1 MGEAFREEQ
10 RGARRIKKI
19 LRGEFGEGQEEE
31 LDRIFPVWRSIVNR
45 IIVQAKV
52 LGRKHILASD
62 PRVRSMNDT
71 QWLMEAE
78 SLFLEEE
85 KKYKELGLIAE
96 VVKKTL
102 ATYLGLN
109 IMPVQDEETGL
120 YREPEDHEIIPLSV
134 LCGRPEILE
143 GVINKRKEMMVQEEI
158 GEESKSGAFEELTP
172 EELDETMS
180 DIDFLSDP
188 IDMEKVLAWNSPASK
203 YVQENI
209 VEIVD
214 KAIKVEKPES
224 SRIKI
229 ETDGVSHEERDE
241 PKKFKF
247 TIETD

>member
-1 MGEAFREEQ
+1 
-10 RGARRIKKI
+10 
-19 LRGEFGEGQEEE
+19 
-31 LDRIFPVWRSIVNR
+31 
-45 IIVQAKV
+45 
-52 LGRKHILASD
+52 
-62 PRVRSMNDT
+62 MNDT

-78 SLFLEEE
+78 SLYLEEE
-85 KKYKELGLIAE
+85 KKYKELGLVAE

-109 IMPVQDEETGL
+109 IMPVQDAETGL

-143 GVINKRKEMMVQEEI
+143 GVINKRKEMMVQAEI
-158 GEESKSGAFEELTP
+158 GEESKAGAFEELTP

-188 IDMEKVLAWNSPASK
+188 VDMEKVLAWNSPVSK